1 MSKFNQDGSE
11 LSTIDQVRYQVH
23 REAGFYRH
31 AAIYALVIGGLWAL
45 NVYQVS
51 SMDLSSKRWAY
62 WAIWPTL
69 GWGLGLIS
77 HGAGV
82 FLRQSWF
89 GPQWQERKI
98 AERLSKEQNTAGK

>member
-1 MSKFNQDGSE
+1 MSRIDQDSSGFSK
-11 LSTIDQVRYQVH
+11 IDQVRRQVH

-45 NVYQVS
+45 NLYQVS
-51 SMDLSSKRWAY
+51 ALELSAKRWAY

-69 GWGLGLIS
+69 GWGLGLLS

-89 GPQWQERKI
+89 GADWQERKI
-98 AERLSKEQNTAGK
+98 NERLSREQNSGEK